1 MFEEYIYCGTEKLR
15 CGYTTGS
22 CAAAAAKASV
32 QMFLTGM
39 TIDKVS
45 LMTPKG
51 ILLELD
57 IENPKIDFE
66 YAECAVKKDSGD
78 DPDVTNGILVYA
90 RAEKIPS
97 GIIIDGGKGVGRVT
111 KSGLDRKVG
120 EAAINTIP
128 RKMIENAV
136 TEIAEKYDYD
146 GGFKIVIT
154 VPEGEKIAEKTYNP
168 RLGIIGGISIIG
180 TSGIVE
186 PMSTK
191 AVVETIRTEESMI
204 KSQGRK
210 NLLITIGNYSGTFLK
225 DHLPELN
232 KTVKCSNFI
241 GDAIDGAVEF
251 GFERVLIAGHAG
263 KLVKLGAGI
272 MNTHS
277 SNADGRMEVLITCGL
292 LAGAETQTLKMIHE
306 CITVDDALGILRSA
320 GLLEKTMEI
329 LMDKIQFY
337 LNAKVKNTLEIGAL
351 MFSNKY
357 GLLGK
362 TLGADRIIKLIVE
375 ECDG

>member
-1 MFEEYIYCGTEKLR
+1 MLEEYIYCGTEKLR

-22 CAAAAAKASV
+22 CAAAAAKASAL
-32 QMFLTGM
+32 MLLSEIK
-39 TIDKVS
+39 IDKIS

-57 IENPKIDFE
+57 IENPQIGFD

-90 RAEKIPS
+90 RVEKLTS

-120 EAAINTIP
+120 EAAINTVP
-128 RKMIENAV
+128 RKMIENTVA
-136 TEIAEKYDYD
+136 EIAEKYDYD
-146 GGFKIVIT
+146 GGFRIIIS
-154 VPEGEKIAEKTYNP
+154 VPEGEKIARNTYNP
-168 RLGIIGGISIIG
+168 RLGIEGGISIIG

-186 PMSTK
+186 PMSSR
-191 AVVETIRTEESMI
+191 AVIETIRTEESMI
-204 KSQGRK
+204 KAQGRK

-225 DHLPELN
+225 EHLPKLD

-241 GDAIDGAVEF
+241 GDAVDFAVEF

-277 SNADGRMEVLITCGL
+277 SNADGRMDVLITCGL
-292 LAGAETQTLKMIHE
+292 LAGADTETLKKIHE
-306 CITVDDALGILRSA
+306 CITADDALGILKSVD
-320 GLLEKTMEI
+320 LLEKAMEI

-337 LNAKVKNTLEIGAL
+337 LNARVKNLLEIGAL

-357 GLLGK
+357 GVLGK
-362 TLGADRIIKLIVE
+362 TSEADRIIKFIKE
-375 ECDG
+375 ECNG

>member
-1 MFEEYIYCGTEKLR
+1 MLEEYIYSGTEKLR

-22 CAAAAAKASV
+22 CAAAAAKASAL
-32 QMFLTGM
+32 MLLSGM
-39 TIDKVS
+39 KIDKIS
-45 LMTPKG
+45 LITPKG

-57 IENPKIDFE
+57 IQDPKIGLG

-78 DPDVTNGILVYA
+78 DPDVTNGILIYA
-90 RAEKIPS
+90 RAEKFAS

-111 KSGLDRKVG
+111 ESGLDRKVG
-120 EAAINTIP
+120 EAAINTVP
-128 RKMIENAV
+128 RTMIENAV
-136 TEIAEKYDYD
+136 KEIAEKYDYD

-186 PMSTK
+186 PMSAK

-204 KSQGRK
+204 KAKGRK
-210 NLLITIGNYSGTFLK
+210 NLLITIGNYSGTFLNE
-225 DHLPELN
+225 HLPELN

-241 GDAIDGAVEF
+241 GDAIDCAVEF
-251 GFERVLIAGHAG
+251 GFERVLIIGHAG

-292 LAGAETQTLKMIHE
+292 LAGADIQTLKLIYK
-306 CITVDDALGILRSA
+306 CITVDDALEILKA
-320 GLLEKTMEI
+320 VGLLEKTLKV

-362 TLGADRIIKLIVE
+362 TLDAERIIKFIKA